1 LIYIPGSIGSTLAG
15 RGAMVVMGSTFTTAI
30 DNASTSQS
38 RKTTTKVS
46 VIDSRDQQVQKL
58 LSEKNP

>member
-1 LIYIPGSIGSTLAG
+1 
-15 RGAMVVMGSTFTTAI
+15 MVVMGSTFTTAI

>member
-1 LIYIPGSIGSTLAG
+1 
-15 RGAMVVMGSTFTTAI
+15 MVVMGSTFTTAI

-58 LSEKNP
+58 LSEKKTLRRTIVT